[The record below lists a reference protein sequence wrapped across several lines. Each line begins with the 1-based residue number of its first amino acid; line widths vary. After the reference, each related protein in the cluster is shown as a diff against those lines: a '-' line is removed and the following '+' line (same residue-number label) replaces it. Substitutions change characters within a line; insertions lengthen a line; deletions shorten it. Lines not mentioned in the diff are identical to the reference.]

1 MFKYHNNYF
10 LYVLYSSSFAP
21 SSKLSLAV
29 NLGRAPLL
37 SSSLTRHW
45 GTSCWNTREVCI
57 RSSSFPLLSFS
68 LWNDDTEY
76 FVRDSDS
83 HSSVYSITADVTSKL
98 DDRNFLIEQFNRTAF
113 YSIFNPYRIASCLQL
128 FLFWLQMFKLRNSIQ
143 RKTRYVKQGRSRYD
157 ARSTDM
163 FT

>member
-1 MFKYHNNYF
+1 MLF
-10 LYVLYSSSFAP
+10 SSSFAILKMKFVSQLAKSPYVLSP
-21 SSKLSLAV
+21 SFA
-29 NLGRAPLL
+29 GHR
-37 SSSLTRHW
+37 
-45 GTSCWNTREVCI
+45 GTSSCWNTREVCI

-98 DDRNFLIEQFNRTAF
+98 DDRNFSIEQFNRTAF
-113 YSIFNPYRIASCLQL
+113 YSIFNPYRTASCLQL